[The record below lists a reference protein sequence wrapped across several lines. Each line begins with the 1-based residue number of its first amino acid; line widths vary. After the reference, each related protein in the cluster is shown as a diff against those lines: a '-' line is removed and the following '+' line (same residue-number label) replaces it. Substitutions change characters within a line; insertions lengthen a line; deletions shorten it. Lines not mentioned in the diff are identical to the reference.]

1 MKSQFS
7 SPTSHPPPPAVNGQL
22 VYPLDR
28 FYARDAVPLPPVRE
42 ISGQAMPEPYRQLL
56 VHDNDMTPTL
66 EAWFYSD
73 IHIEVWSRECQG
85 DLYLREV
92 LLRLD
97 RDLQPVEFGANQI
110 NLALFAPDV
119 RRLIL
124 DEYLPLGHILK
135 MRDIPHRGHPLGYF
149 EIEADLRL
157 QRAFRLTGPRPL
169 YGRRNRIT
177 DPQGRVLSDI
187 VEILPPL

>member
-1 MKSQFS
+1 MKTSSQA
-7 SPTSHPPPPAVNGQL
+7 SPVSPGGPDGRL

-42 ISGQAMPEPYRQLL
+42 IPGKAMPEPYRQLL

-73 IHIEVWSRECQG
+73 IHIEVWSREHQG

-97 RDLQPVEFGANQI
+97 RDLRPVEFGANQI

-135 MRDIPHRGHPLGYF
+135 MRDIPHRGFPLGYF

-157 QRAFRLTGPRPL
+157 QHAFRLSGPRPL

>member
-1 MKSQFS
+1 MKTSSQCS
-7 SPTSHPPPPAVNGQL
+7 AVSPGGADGGL

-28 FYARDAVPLPPVRE
+28 FYARDAMPLPALRE
-42 ISGQAMPEPYRQLL
+42 LPGEALPEPYRQLL
-56 VHDNDMTPTL
+56 VHDDDMTPTL

-73 IHIEVWSRECQG
+73 IHIEVWSRGHQG

-97 RDLQPVEFGANQI
+97 RDLRPVEFGANQI

-135 MRDIPHRGHPLGYF
+135 MRKIPHQGHPLGYF
-149 EIEADLRL
+149 EVEADARL
-157 QRAFRLTGPRPL
+157 QRAFRLTGPRCL

-187 VEILPPL
+187 VEILTPL

>member
-1 MKSQFS
+1 MKSQF
-7 SPTSHPPPPAVNGQL
+7 PPLTSHPPPTVVNGQL

-28 FYARDAVPLPPVRE
+28 FYAREAMPLPPVRE
-42 ISGQAMPEPYRQLL
+42 IPGEAMPEPYRRLL

-73 IHIEVWSRECQG
+73 IHIEVWSREHQG

-97 RDLQPVEFGANQI
+97 RDLRPVEFGANQI

-149 EIEADLRL
+149 EVQADARL
-157 QRAFRLTGPRPL
+157 QRAFRLCGPRSL

-177 DPQGRVLSDI
+177 DSQGRVLSDI
-187 VEILPPL
+187 VEILTPL

>member
-1 MKSQFS
+1 MNRPSQSS
-7 SPTSHPPPPAVNGQL
+7 SPSKPPLNGAL
-22 VYPLDR
+22 VYPLAR
-28 FYARDAVPLPPVRE
+28 FYEREAVPLPPVRQ
-42 ISGQAMPEPYRQLL
+42 ISGDAMPEPYRQLL
-56 VHDNDMTPTL
+56 VHDGDMTPTL

-73 IHIEVWSRECQG
+73 IHIEVWSREREEE
-85 DLYLREV
+85 LYRREV

-97 RDLQPVEFGANQI
+97 RDLRPVEFGANQI

-149 EIEADLRL
+149 EIEADTRL
-157 QRAFRLTGPRPL
+157 QRAFRLSRPRAL
-169 YGRRNRIT
+169 FGRRNRIV
-177 DPQGRVLSDI
+177 DPRGRVLSDI

>member
-1 MKSQFS
+1 MNKSSQS
-7 SPTSHPPPPAVNGQL
+7 SPASQPHVNGAL
-22 VYPLDR
+22 VYPLAR
-28 FYARDAVPLPPVRE
+28 FYEREAVPLPAVRE
-42 ISGQAMPEPYRQLL
+42 IPGEAMPEPYRQLL
-56 VHDNDMTPTL
+56 VHNSDMTPTL

-73 IHIEVWSRECQG
+73 IHIEVWSRERVG
-85 DLYLREV
+85 ELYRREV

-97 RDLQPVEFGANQI
+97 RDLRPVEFGANQI

-124 DEYLPLGHILK
+124 DEYLPLGHILN
-135 MRDIPHRGHPLGYF
+135 MRNIPHQGHPLGYF
-149 EIEADLRL
+149 EIQADARL
-157 QRAFRLTGPRPL
+157 QRAFRLSGPQPL
-169 YGRRNRIT
+169 FGRRNRIV